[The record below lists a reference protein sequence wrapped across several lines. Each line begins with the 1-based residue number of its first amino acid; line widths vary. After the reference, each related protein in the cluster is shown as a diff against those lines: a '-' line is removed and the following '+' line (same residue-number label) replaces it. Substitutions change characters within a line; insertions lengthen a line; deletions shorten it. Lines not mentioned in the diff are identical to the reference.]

1 MSTLKTGALRGTSG
15 TADSVQLHASNQSV
29 TFPGA
34 VTITGA
40 LTSSTTSLGGK
51 IKQILFDTHNAE
63 IDTASGSYVDMG
75 LEKAITPT
83 SNSSNILIYATGNC
97 SASLSNV
104 GSNDDQVEI
113 GGTLQVLRKVDSGS
127 WADDWSTIAGQDGT
141 SQKIQATHRQGV
153 AFDGP
158 TGTGDFGAI
167 WQATLFGM
175 DLAPGSGN
183 TFTYKVEGKSIGDTT
198 TNGNFRM
205 NNDPVVSYLI
215 LIEYEP

>member
-51 IKQILFDTHNAE
+51 IKQILFDTHNVE
-63 IDTASGSYVDMG
+63 INTSSASFVDMG

-83 SNSSNILIYATGNC
+83 SNTSNIIIYASGAC
-97 SASLSNV
+97 SASISNV
-104 GSNDDQVEI
+104 GSNDDSVEV

-141 SQKIQATHRQGV
+141 SQKIQSTFRSGTP
-153 AFDGP
+153 FDGP
-158 TGTGDFGAI
+158 TGTGDFGQI
-167 WQATLFGM
+167 WQASLFGM

-183 TFTYKVEGKSIGDTT
+183 TFTYKVEGKAIDDTVT
-198 TNGNFRM
+198 DGNFRM
-205 NNDPVVSYLI
+205 NNDPNVSYLV

>member
-15 TADSVQLHASNQSV
+15 TADSIQLHASNQSV

-51 IKQILFDTHNAE
+51 IKQILFDTS
-63 IDTASGSYVDMG
+63 DTEVDTNSGSFVDAG

-83 SNSSNILIYATGNC
+83 SNTSNILIFVHIPC
-97 SASLSNV
+97 SANRSDHSGV
-104 GSNDDQVEI
+104 TEI
-113 GGTLQVLRKVDSGS
+113 GGALTVYRKVDSGS
-127 WADDWSTIAGQDGT
+127 YTDEWSTMAGRSNSDDHIQTNFVSKQNGVDSNSDHQMQGT
-141 SQKIQATHRQGV
+141 PV
-153 AFDGP
+153 
-158 TGTGDFGAI
+158 
-167 WQATLFGM
+167 LFGL

-183 TFTYKVEGKSIGDTT
+183 TFTYKVQGKALAQTD
-198 TNGNFRM
+198 NFRM
-205 NNDPVVSYLI
+205 CSDPAIGYLV